1 MSVRTIPPGAAVL
14 AHATQ
19 AIAAGSKSFSAAA
32 RLFDRDT
39 RASAVML
46 YAWCRHCDDLIDG
59 QDAGY
64 YPAAPAPDTAA
75 PRAPATPPAADRDEG
90 LARLAEL
97 EDRTRRACAGEPTA
111 DPVFAGLQ
119 QVVRR
124 HGIDLRYPLEHL
136 AGFRMDV
143 EEVRYD
149 TLDDTLRYCWR
160 VAGVVGVMMAQVMG
174 AGRDAAT
181 PEAQAAVL
189 DRACDLGIAFQLT
202 NIARDIVEDARVGRV
217 YLPATWLA
225 EAGIADAGLDAAGRA
240 RAVQEPRHREALAR
254 VAARLVDLAEPY
266 YASAAVGLAALPWR
280 SAWSVATARGVYRQI
295 GWNVRARGHR
305 AWDARVST
313 SRAAKV
319 RWIASGAV
327 SALGSRLR
335 PGDRAPQRDAALWTR
350 PR

>member
-1 MSVRTIPPGAAVL
+1 MSVQAIPPGAAVL

-19 AIAAGSKSFSAAA
+19 AIAVGSKSFSAAA
-32 RLFDRDT
+32 RLFDPDT
-39 RASAVML
+39 RAGAVML

-59 QDAGY
+59 QEAGHY
-64 YPAAPAPDTAA
+64 PASPAAPGTAPV
-75 PRAPATPPAADRDEG
+75 ADRDEG
-90 LARLAEL
+90 LARLAGL
-97 EDRTRRACAGEPTA
+97 EDRTRCACAGEPTA

-174 AGRDAAT
+174 AGRGAAT

-202 NIARDIVEDARVGRV
+202 NIARDIVEDARIGRV
-217 YLPATWLA
+217 YLPADWLE
-225 EAGIADAGLDAAGRA
+225 EAGIAGGDLDAAGRA
-240 RAVQEPRHREALAR
+240 LAVQDPRHREALAR

-266 YASAAVGLAALPWR
+266 YDSAAVGLAALPWR
-280 SAWSVATARGVYRQI
+280 SAWSIATARGVYRQI
-295 GWNVRARGHR
+295 GWNVRARGNR

-313 SRAAKV
+313 SRAAKL
-319 RWIASGAV
+319 RWVASGAV

-335 PGDRAPQRDAALWTR
+335 PGDRAPQRDASLWTR

>member
-1 MSVRTIPPGAAVL
+1 MSAQAIAPGGAVL

-32 RLFDRDT
+32 RLFDRET

-59 QDAGY
+59 QESGH
-64 YPAAPAPDTAA
+64 YPDRPAPAGAGDGAVA
-75 PRAPATPPAADRDEG
+75 LPAGEDRDAG

-143 EEVRYD
+143 EGVRYG

-174 AGRDAAT
+174 AVRGAASS
-181 PEAQAAVL
+181 EAQAAVL

-202 NIARDIVEDARVGRV
+202 NIARDIVEDARIGRV
-217 YLPATWLA
+217 YLPADWLA
-225 EAGIADAGLDAAGRA
+225 AAGIAGADADDAARA
-240 RAVQEPRHREALAR
+240 RAVQDPRHRDALAGL
-254 VAARLVDLAEPY
+254 AARLVDLAEPY

-280 SAWSVATARGVYRQI
+280 SAWSIATARGVYRQI
-295 GWNVRARGHR
+295 GWQVRARGSR

-313 SRAAKV
+313 SRAAKL
-319 RWIASGAV
+319 RWVAGGALAALASRQASG
-327 SALGSRLR
+327 G
-335 PGDRAPQRDAALWTR
+335 PAPQRDAALWTR